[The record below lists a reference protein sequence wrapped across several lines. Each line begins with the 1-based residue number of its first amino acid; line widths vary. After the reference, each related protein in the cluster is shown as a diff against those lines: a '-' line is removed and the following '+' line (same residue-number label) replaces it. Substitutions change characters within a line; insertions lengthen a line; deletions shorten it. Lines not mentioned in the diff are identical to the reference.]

1 MIHKTWPDMVIVRQE
16 GSFWQIC
23 RLERRQNRKDVVDV
37 LQTELSREACEA
49 ALVRRGY
56 AAVNDEADTWLR
68 CPQHDA
74 VRSQPGDRVRAS
86 APKRRRPRTPAD
98 REGPICSL
106 NEW

>member
-1 MIHKTWPDMVIVRQE
+1 MIHKTWPDTVIVRQE

-56 AAVNDEADTWLR
+56 AAANDDAGTWLR
-68 CPQHDA
+68 HLTHDA
-74 VRSQPGDRVRAS
+74 ARSKPGDGIRAS

-98 REGPICSL
+98 GEGPIYSL
-106 NEW
+106 IE